1 MKTSL
6 SLLRDRVL
14 NIVGLRRTQL
24 IYVSALF
31 GLLLLISG
39 CVTPIGV
46 VRGTT
51 QEMHYALTANV
62 LSAGVPSSWSK
73 QVLHRT
79 NLTER
84 FDADPA
90 ATLDTLHKTLAQP
103 LSEDRVQ
110 DRLFALAELS
120 FFHAENSA
128 ARPHYLAAAVYAYA
142 LLVPETGPRLEPL
155 DPRVRLAADIYNR
168 GLTRGLSTPVEA
180 EVVLETGSQPLP
192 FGELVLT
199 TDPAKFFWGGFRFKR
214 FIPVGEFVVRGLSNR
229 YRQAGVGAPLAAEL
243 EPVDLGPAAEAARK
257 RIPPRTRVP
266 VTAFLRIATPRRGIV
281 DGKVQGNL
289 ELYAADQATTVRVGE
304 RDVPLEL
311 ESTAALAYQL
321 EGAPIWDF
329 EIAGFRFAD
338 QALIFGDGLMMM
350 RPYRPGRIPVVL
362 VHGTASSP
370 VRWAEMF
377 NEISHDPVV
386 SGRYQFWLY
395 QYNTGQPVLYSA
407 MLLRRALR
415 SVLEEVDPTGEDD
428 ALRRMVMIGHSQ
440 GGLLTKLMA
449 INSGN
454 RFWENATEEP
464 FENVEMARETREL
477 LREAMFFEPVPTL
490 RRVVFIATPH
500 RGSYQATGWALN
512 LIRRFIT
519 LPGTLVSQFQGLLKE
534 QTFAHMGIS
543 NLPTSVDNMSP
554 GHSFLRAVNDLPIDP
569 GITAHSI
576 IAVLGEGPVTGKTD
590 GVVAYES
597 AHIEGVASELV
608 VRSGHS
614 TQGHPETVEEVRRIL
629 REHLGMK

>member
-1 MKTSL
+1 MSCNSPREKTVNLWSTVP
-6 SLLRDRVL
+6 SCAFV
-14 NIVGLRRTQL
+14 VGF
-24 IYVSALF
+24 V
-31 GLLLLISG
+31 LLLSG
-39 CVTPIGV
+39 CATPIGV

-62 LSAGVPSSWSK
+62 LSAGEPSTWSR

-84 FDADPA
+84 FNADPA
-90 ATLDTLHKTLAQP
+90 ATLDILHKTLAQ
-103 LSEDRVQ
+103 LSEDRWQ

-120 FFHAENSA
+120 FLYAENSA
-128 ARPHYLAAAVYAYA
+128 DRPHYLAAAVYAYA
-142 LLVPETGPRLEPL
+142 FLMPETGTRLDPL

-168 GLTRGLSTPVEA
+168 GVTRGLSTPDDEEVILEA
-180 EVVLETGSQPLP
+180 RSVPLP

-199 TDPAKFFWGGFRFKR
+199 SDPAAYFWSGYRFKR
-214 FIPVGEFVVRGLSNR
+214 FIPVGEYVVRGLSNR

-243 EPVDLGPAAEAARK
+243 EPVDSGPAAEAARK
-257 RIPPRTRVP
+257 RIPPRTKVP
-266 VTAFLRIATPRRGIV
+266 LTAFMRIATPRRGIV
-281 DGKVQGNL
+281 DGKLQGKL
-289 ELYAADQATTVRVGE
+289 ELYAADQASTVAVGG
-304 RDVPLEL
+304 RDAPLEL
-311 ESTAALAYQL
+311 EPTAALAYQL

-329 EIAGFRFAD
+329 EFAGFRFAD
-338 QALIFGDGLMMM
+338 QSKIFGDGLAMMH
-350 RPYRPGRIPVVL
+350 PYRPGRIPVVL

-370 VRWAEMF
+370 ARWAELF

-386 SGRYQFWLY
+386 SGRYQFWLF
-395 QYNTGQPVLYSA
+395 QYNTGQPILYSA

-415 SVLEEVDPTGEDD
+415 SVLSEIDPSGKDE

-449 INSGN
+449 INSGT
-454 RFWENATEEP
+454 RFWNNVTDKP
-464 FENVEMARETREL
+464 FDQFEMPPESRQLVRET
-477 LREAMFFEPVPTL
+477 MFFEPVPTL

-500 RGSYQATGWALN
+500 RGSYQATDWILD
-512 LIRRFIT
+512 LVRRFIT
-519 LPGTLVSQFQGLLKE
+519 LPATLVSQFQGLS
-534 QTFAHMGIS
+534 QGQAFAQLGIRQ
-543 NLPTSVDNMSP
+543 LPTSLDNMSP
-554 GHSFLRAVNDLPIDP
+554 GHPFVRALNDLPIDP

-576 IAVLGEGPVTGKTD
+576 IAVLGDGPVTGKTD

-614 TQGHPETVEEVRRIL
+614 TQGHPDTVEEVRRIL
-629 REHLGMK
+629 RLHVGTK

>member
-1 MKTSL
+1 MSCNSPREKTVNLWSTV
-6 SLLRDRVL
+6 RCCAFV
-14 NIVGLRRTQL
+14 VGF
-24 IYVSALF
+24 V
-31 GLLLLISG
+31 LLLSG
-39 CVTPIGV
+39 CATPIGV

-51 QEMHYALTANV
+51 QQMHYALTANV
-62 LSAGVPSSWSK
+62 LSAGEPSTWSR

-84 FDADPA
+84 FNADPA
-90 ATLDTLHKTLAQP
+90 ATLDILHKTLAQ
-103 LSEDRVQ
+103 LSEDRWQ

-120 FFHAENSA
+120 FLYAENSA
-128 ARPHYLAAAVYAYA
+128 DRSHYLAAAVYAYA
-142 LLVPETGPRLEPL
+142 FLMPETDTRLDPL
-155 DPRVRLAADIYNR
+155 DPRVRLAADLYNR
-168 GLTRGLSTPVEA
+168 GVTRGLSTPNDE
-180 EVVLETGSQPLP
+180 EVVLDSRSVPLP

-199 TDPAKFFWGGFRFKR
+199 SDPAAYFWSGYRFKR
-214 FIPVGEFVVRGLSNR
+214 FIPVGEYVVRGLSNR

-243 EPVDLGPAAEAARK
+243 EPVDSGPAAEAARK

-266 VTAFLRIATPRRGIV
+266 LTAFMRIATPRRGIV
-281 DGKVQGNL
+281 DGKLQGKL
-289 ELYAADQATTVRVGE
+289 ELYAADQASTVAVGG
-304 RDVPLEL
+304 RDAPLEL
-311 ESTAALAYQL
+311 EPTAALAYQL

-338 QALIFGDGLMMM
+338 QSKIFGDGLAMMH
-350 RPYRPGRIPVVL
+350 PYRPGRIPVVL

-370 VRWAEMF
+370 VRWAELF

-386 SGRYQFWLY
+386 SGRYQFWLF
-395 QYNTGQPVLYSA
+395 QYNTGQPILYSA

-415 SVLEEVDPTGEDD
+415 SVLGEIDPSGKDE

-449 INSGN
+449 INSGT
-454 RFWENATEEP
+454 RFWNNVTDKP
-464 FENVEMARETREL
+464 FDQFEMPPETRQLVRET
-477 LREAMFFEPVPTL
+477 MFFEPVPTL

-500 RGSYQATGWALN
+500 RGSYQATDWILD
-512 LIRRFIT
+512 LVRRFIT
-519 LPGTLVSQFQGLLKE
+519 LPATLVSQFQGLS
-534 QTFAHMGIS
+534 QGQAFAQLGIRQ
-543 NLPTSVDNMSP
+543 LPTSVDNMSP
-554 GHSFLRAVNDLPIDP
+554 VHPFVRALNDLPIDP

-576 IAVLGEGPVTGKTD
+576 IAVLGDGPVTGKTD

-614 TQGHPETVEEVRRIL
+614 TQGHPDTVEEVRRIL
-629 REHLGMK
+629 RLHVGTK

>member
-1 MKTSL
+1 MKS
-6 SLLRDRVL
+6 SRWSFGDRVL
-14 NIVGLRRTQL
+14 NSGRSRRPQL
-24 IYVSALF
+24 VYVSALF
-31 GLLLLISG
+31 GLLLLTSA

-62 LSAGVPSSWSK
+62 LSAGEPSSWSK

-79 NLTER
+79 NLQER

-90 ATLDTLHKTLAQP
+90 ATLNILHKTLAQ
-103 LSEDRVQ
+103 LSEDLWQ

-120 FFHAENSA
+120 FLYAENSA
-128 ARPHYLAAAVYAYA
+128 DQPHFLAAAIYAYT
-142 LLVPETGPRLEPL
+142 LLIADAGMRLDPL

-168 GLTRGLSTPVEA
+168 GITRGLSSADGE
-180 EVVLETGSQPLP
+180 EVLLNSRTVPLP
-192 FGELVLT
+192 FGELVLSS
-199 TDPAKFFWGGFRFKR
+199 DPGSYFWSGYRFSR
-214 FIPVGEFVVRGLSNR
+214 FIPVGEYVVRGLSNR
-229 YRQAGVGAPLAAEL
+229 YRQAGIGAPLAADL
-243 EPVDLGPAAEAARK
+243 EPADLGPAGETARK
-257 RIPPRTRVP
+257 RIPPRTKVP
-266 VTAFLRIATPRRGIV
+266 LTAFLRIDTPRRGIV
-281 DGKVQGNL
+281 AGTVQGKL
-289 ELYAADQATTVRVGE
+289 ELYAADQTSTVFVEG

-311 ESTAALAYQL
+311 EPTAALAYQL

-338 QALIFGDGLMMM
+338 QSAIFGDGLVMM

-370 VRWAEMF
+370 VRWAELF

-386 SGRYQFWLY
+386 SGRYQFWVY
-395 QYNTGQPVLYSA
+395 QYSTGQPIIYSA

-415 SVLEEVDPTGEDD
+415 NVLGEIDPLGKDE
-428 ALRRMVMIGHSQ
+428 ALRQMVMIGHSQ
-440 GGLLTKLMA
+440 GGILTRLMA
-449 INSGN
+449 IRSGN
-454 RFWENATEEP
+454 RFWENITKEP
-464 FENVEMARETREL
+464 FADFEMAPETRQL
-477 LREAMFFEPVPTL
+477 VQEAMFFEPVPTL

-500 RGSYQATGWALN
+500 RGSYQASGWSLDI
-512 LIRRFIT
+512 IRRFIT
-519 LPGTLVSQFQGLLKE
+519 LPGTLVSQFQSLLE
-534 QTFAHMGIS
+534 SQTLARLGVS
-543 NLPTSVDNMSP
+543 QLPTSVDNMSP
-554 GHSFLRAVNDLPIDP
+554 GHPFLRALNDLPMNP

-576 IAVLGEGPVTGKTD
+576 IAVRGEGPVTGKSD

-597 AHIEGVASELV
+597 AHIDGVASELV

-629 REHLGMK
+629 REHLELR

>member
-1 MKTSL
+1 MSCNSPSEKTVNLWSTV
-6 SLLRDRVL
+6 RCCAFV
-14 NIVGLRRTQL
+14 VGF
-24 IYVSALF
+24 V
-31 GLLLLISG
+31 LLLSG
-39 CVTPIGV
+39 CATPIGV

-62 LSAGVPSSWSK
+62 LSAGEPSTWSR

-84 FDADPA
+84 FNADPA
-90 ATLDTLHKTLAQP
+90 ATLDILHKTLAQ
-103 LSEDRVQ
+103 LSEDRWQ

-120 FFHAENSA
+120 FLYAENSA
-128 ARPHYLAAAVYAYA
+128 DRPHYLAAAVYAYA
-142 LLVPETGPRLEPL
+142 FLAAEGGTRLDPL
-155 DPRVRLAADIYNR
+155 DPRVRLAADLYNR
-168 GLTRGLSTPVEA
+168 GVTRGLSTPNDE
-180 EVVLETGSQPLP
+180 EVILDSRSVPLP

-199 TDPAKFFWGGFRFKR
+199 SDPAGFFWSGYRFKR
-214 FIPVGEFVVRGLSNR
+214 FIPVGEYVVRGLSNR

-243 EPVDLGPAAEAARK
+243 EPVDSGPAAEAARK
-257 RIPPRTRVP
+257 RIPPRTKVP
-266 VTAFLRIATPRRGIV
+266 LTAFMRIATPRRSIV
-281 DGKVQGNL
+281 DGKLQGKL
-289 ELYAADQATTVRVGE
+289 ELYAADQASTVAVGG
-304 RDVPLEL
+304 RDAPLEL
-311 ESTAALAYQL
+311 EPTAALAYQL

-338 QALIFGDGLMMM
+338 QAKIFGDGLITMH
-350 RPYRPGRIPVVL
+350 PYRPGRIPVVL

-370 VRWAEMF
+370 VRWAELF

-386 SGRYQFWLY
+386 SGRYQFWLF
-395 QYNTGQPVLYSA
+395 QYNTGQPILYSA

-415 SVLEEVDPTGEDD
+415 SVLGDIDPSGQDE

-449 INSGN
+449 INSGT
-454 RFWENATEEP
+454 RFWNNVTDEP
-464 FENVEMARETREL
+464 FDQFEMPPETRQL

-500 RGSYQATGWALN
+500 RGSYQATGWILD
-512 LIRRFIT
+512 LVRRFIT
-519 LPGTLVSQFQGLLKE
+519 LPATLVSQFQGLVE
-534 QTFAHMGIS
+534 GQAFAKLGIRQ
-543 NLPTSVDNMSP
+543 LPTSVDNMSP
-554 GHSFLRAVNDLPIDP
+554 GHTFVRALNDLPIDP

-576 IAVLGEGPVTGKTD
+576 IAVLGDGPVTGKTD

-608 VRSGHS
+608 VRSSHS
-614 TQGHPETVEEVRRIL
+614 TQGHPDTVEEVRRIL
-629 REHLGMK
+629 REHVAMK

>member
-1 MKTSL
+1 MRTINGFEYL
-6 SLLRDRVL
+6 GQ
-14 NIVGLRRTQL
+14 GLVQST
-24 IYVSALF
+24 ALY
-31 GLLLLISG
+31 LLLGMVTG
-39 CVTPIGV
+39 CATPIGV

-62 LSAGVPSSWSK
+62 LSAGEPSTWSK

-90 ATLDTLHKTLAQP
+90 ATLSTLHKTLAQP

-120 FFHAENSA
+120 FLYADNSA

-142 LLVPETGPRLEPL
+142 FLVPETGTRLDPL

-168 GLTRGLSTPVEA
+168 GLTRGLSTPIDA
-180 EVVLETGSQPLP
+180 EVVLEAGSQPLP

-199 TDPAKFFWGGFRFKR
+199 TDPANFFWSGYRFKR

-243 EPVDLGPAAEAARK
+243 EPVDSGPAAEAARK

-281 DGKVQGNL
+281 DGKVLGKL
-289 ELYAADQATTVRVGE
+289 ELYATDQALTVSMGD

-311 ESTAALAYQL
+311 EPTAALAYQL

-338 QALIFGDGLMMM
+338 QSAIFGDGLIMM

-370 VRWAEMF
+370 VRWAELF

-386 SGRYQFWLY
+386 SGRYQFWLF
-395 QYNTGQPVLYSA
+395 QYNTGQPILYST

-415 SVLEEVDPTGEDD
+415 SVLSEIDPLGEDD

-440 GGLLTKLMA
+440 GGLLTKLMTV
-449 INSGN
+449 NSGT
-454 RFWENATEEP
+454 RFWNNVSEEP
-464 FENVEMARETREL
+464 FDQFEMAPETREL

-490 RRVVFIATPH
+490 RRVVFMATPH
-500 RGSYQATGWALN
+500 RGSYQATGWALD

-519 LPGTLVSQFQGLLKE
+519 LPGTLVSQFQGLLKS
-534 QTFAHMGIS
+534 QTLAHLGTS
-543 NLPTSVDNMSP
+543 QLPTSVDNMSP
-554 GHSFLRAVNDLPIDP
+554 GHPFLRALNDLPIDP

-576 IAVLGEGPVTGKTD
+576 IAVLGDGPVTGKTD

-597 AHIEGVASELV
+597 AHIDGVVSEKI

-614 TQGHPETVEEVRRIL
+614 TQAHPETIEEVRRIL
-629 REHLGMK
+629 TEHLGAR

>member
-1 MKTSL
+1 MNTSL
-6 SLLRDRVL
+6 WLFRDRRL
-14 NIVGLRRTQL
+14 SGIGLRRVKY
-24 IYVSALF
+24 IYFSALF
-31 GLLLLISG
+31 GLLLLISA

-51 QEMHYALTANV
+51 QEMHYALTSNV
-62 LSAGVPSSWSK
+62 LSAGEPSSWSK

-84 FDADPA
+84 FNADPA
-90 ATLDTLHKTLAQP
+90 ATLNALHKTLAQ

-120 FFHAENSA
+120 FLYAENSA
-128 ARPHYLAAAVYAYA
+128 DRPHYLAAAVYAYA
-142 LLVPETGPRLEPL
+142 FLVPETGTRLDPL
-155 DPRVRLAADIYNR
+155 DPRVRLGADIYNR
-168 GLTRGLSTPVEA
+168 GLTRGLSTPIEA
-180 EVVLETGSQPLP
+180 EVVLEAGSQPLP

-199 TDPAKFFWGGFRFKR
+199 TDPANFFWSGYRFKR

-243 EPVDLGPAAEAARK
+243 EPVDSGPAAEAARK
-257 RIPPRTRVP
+257 RIPPRTKVP
-266 VTAFLRIATPRRGIV
+266 LTAFLRIDMPRRGIV
-281 DGKVQGNL
+281 AGTVQGKL
-289 ELYAADQATTVRVGE
+289 ELYAADQTSTVNVGG
-304 RDVPLEL
+304 RNIPLEL
-311 ESTAALAYQL
+311 EPTAALAYQL

-338 QALIFGDGLMMM
+338 KFPGIGDGLVMM

-370 VRWAEMF
+370 VRWAELF

-386 SGRYQFWLY
+386 SGRYQFWLF
-395 QYNTGQPVLYSA
+395 QYNTGQPILYSA

-415 SVLEEVDPTGEDD
+415 NVLSEIDPLGKDE
-428 ALRRMVMIGHSQ
+428 ALRQMVMIGHSQ
-440 GGLLTKLMA
+440 GGILTKLMA
-449 INSGN
+449 IRSGN
-454 RFWENATEEP
+454 RFWNNVSTEP
-464 FENVEMARETREL
+464 FADLEMAPETREL
-477 LREAMFFEPVPTL
+477 LQEAMFFEPVPTL

-500 RGSYQATGWALN
+500 RGSYQATGWALD

-519 LPGTLVSQFQGLLKE
+519 LPGTLVTQFQGLLKS
-534 QTFAHMGIS
+534 QAFASLGVREM
-543 NLPTSVDNMSP
+543 PTSVDNMSP
-554 GHSFLRAVNDLPIDP
+554 GHPFLRALNELPIDP
-569 GITAHSI
+569 AITAHSI
-576 IAVLGEGPVTGKTD
+576 IAVLGDGPITGKTD

-597 AHIEGVASELV
+597 AHIEGVASEVV

-629 REHLGMK
+629 REHVGSK